1 MSSRWVVS
9 EFTVMTW
16 RAGRV
21 EITSTASDATFATDD
36 LELAGLAHAFARPRS
51 VREVLA
57 DRGNGAEIEAR
68 IDNLIRAGIIVPANE
83 PELAAAHHWDSS
95 ALAYHRRSRRPFR
108 KTSGPAAAPEISM
121 RSPEQWIPL
130 ARGSPATGRDLADV
144 LDARYSGRAWSPA
157 PLPFETFSRFLW
169 LSARD
174 RKSAGDFRHLS
185 RAYPSGGATYSLELY
200 PVIALDA
207 VAMIAGGLYRYLSDG
222 HGLEAVSTKFTE
234 VFPFLEAAGRS
245 AGAPAAPPIV
255 VLITSR
261 FAKQSEVYGDLAYSL
276 ILKEVGCLLQTLYL
290 VGEALGLSVC
300 ALGGGSP
307 SGRLARL
314 RGTSEVAEPVVGE
327 LVFGPR

>member
-1 MSSRWVVS
+1 MSSRWIVS
-9 EFTVMTW
+9 EFTVVTW

-21 EITSTASDATFATDD
+21 EVTSTASDATFTTDD
-36 LELAGLAHAFARPRS
+36 LELARLAHAFARPRS
-51 VREVLA
+51 IREVVA
-57 DRGNGAEIEAR
+57 DRGDDAEIEAR
-68 IDNLIRAGIIVPANE
+68 IDDLIRAGIIVPANE

-95 ALAYHRRSRRPFR
+95 ALAYHRRSRRFFR
-108 KTSGPAAAPEISM
+108 KTSGSAAARETSL

-130 ARGSPATGRDLADV
+130 APGSPATGRDLADV
-144 LDARYSGRAWSPA
+144 LDARHSRRAWSPA
-157 PLPFETFSRFLW
+157 PLPFEKFSQFFW
-169 LSARD
+169 LSARN
-174 RKSAGDFRHLS
+174 RNCAGDSRGLS
-185 RAYPSGGATYSLELY
+185 RGYPSGGATYSLELY
-200 PVIALDA
+200 PVIGLDA
-207 VAMIAGGLYRYLSDG
+207 VAMIARGVYRYLSDR

-234 VFPFLEAAGRS
+234 VFPFLEAAGSS
-245 AGAPAAPPIV
+245 AGSPATPPVV

-261 FAKQSEVYGDLAYSL
+261 FAKQSEAYGDLAYSL

-290 VGEALGLSVC
+290 VGEALGLGVC